1 MAAALFCQDDFWNF
15 SVGLKA
21 MVYLAVL
28 DSHRRCEEIA
38 RTKQTLLKYTQV
50 FDKLAQ
56 SIDCAAF
63 DLLLDSWL
71 AVLAAVVGL
80 TRSAE
85 VRGADITDGM
95 LSAHFGNPSC
105 EAPSQVL
112 NWVAL
117 LVPALVGWALE
128 VDSGAYFQ
136 SLQRLA
142 DACREAAQE
151 LADVSDHSC
160 LLEYIL
166 AVRAMLTQAQEDCI
180 TLGRVC
186 APASP

>member
-1 MAAALFCQDDFWNF
+1 MALTSLMVCSAL
-15 SVGLKA
+15 
-21 MVYLAVL
+21 
-28 DSHRRCEEIA
+28 
-38 RTKQTLLKYTQV
+38 TLET
-50 FDKLAQ
+50 
-56 SIDCAAF
+56 
-63 DLLLDSWL
+63 
-71 AVLAAVVGL
+71 LAARL
-80 TRSAE
+80 
-85 VRGADITDGM
+85 
-95 LSAHFGNPSC
+95 
-105 EAPSQVL
+105 QVKCL